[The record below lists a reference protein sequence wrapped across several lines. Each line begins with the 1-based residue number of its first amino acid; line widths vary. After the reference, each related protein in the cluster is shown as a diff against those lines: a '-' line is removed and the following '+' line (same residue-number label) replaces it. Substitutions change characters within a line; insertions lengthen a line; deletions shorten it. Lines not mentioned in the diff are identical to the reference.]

1 MKLSEVDW
9 SVLRGSLI
17 LLVVSALIIGAA
29 LSVSYR
35 FWNKQDIVLKRANS
49 ALYSARGQ
57 YRALDDEEDIIATY
71 LPRYASLEEEG
82 IIGREHRLDWIDVL
96 RETARTVNVP
106 RLEYAI
112 DAQHAFDVGW
122 DLGVGDYAV
131 YASSMRLHLGLLHEG
146 DLLRFLAD
154 LSKNISGLFGV
165 SGCDMRRAG
174 EAIKNQPRASNV
186 NVTCVLKFIT
196 IRGPELRA
204 GARS

>member
-17 LLVVSALIIGAA
+17 LLVVSALIVGAA

-35 FWNKQDIVLKRANS
+35 FWNKQDTVLTRANS
-49 ALYSARGQ
+49 ALNSARGQ

-131 YASSMRLHLGLLHEG
+131 YASSMRLSLGLLHEG

-165 SGCDMRRAG
+165 SGCEMQRAG
-174 EAIKNQPRASNV
+174 ETLANQPRVSNV
-186 NVTCVLKFIT
+186 NVICVLKFIT
-196 IRGPELRA
+196 IRGPEPRA